1 MFLDRQSTPSS
12 FLTGR
17 VSFTPNLPT
26 LPTFAIFRHAFC
38 ILFLCF
44 ERFSFIFVYGF
55 FNTTHMCM
63 ILKKCIYT
71 RRFTI
76 HALLLPMKHWISYDF
91 SIQSMLSFIF
101 FYRSVT
107 INCAVECPMGSQHM
121 CRVSIQNHP
130 DTACIKSET
139 AVQRS
144 AFSSAP
150 RIGTVPWRALQSTNL
165 VQHHPE
171 GRNKN
176 MQTDLLPA
184 HKLGSGGVGCD
195 SIRYYCKT

>member
-1 MFLDRQSTPSS
+1 MFFASCFYVLSDSRSYLFLDFST
-12 FLTGR
+12 
-17 VSFTPNLPT
+17 
-26 LPTFAIFRHAFC
+26 RHTCVWF
-38 ILFLCF
+38 
-44 ERFSFIFVYGF
+44 
-55 FNTTHMCM
+55 
-63 ILKKCIYT
+63 KKKSIYT

-150 RIGTVPWRALQSTNL
+150 RIDTVPWRALQSTNL

-171 GRNKN
+171 GRNKIS
-176 MQTDLLPA
+176 QCVYQL
-184 HKLGSGGVGCD
+184 
-195 SIRYYCKT
+195 

>member
-1 MFLDRQSTPSS
+1 
-12 FLTGR
+12 
-17 VSFTPNLPT
+17 
-26 LPTFAIFRHAFC
+26 
-38 ILFLCF
+38 
-44 ERFSFIFVYGF
+44 
-55 FNTTHMCM
+55 
-63 ILKKCIYT
+63 
-71 RRFTI
+71 
-76 HALLLPMKHWISYDF
+76 MKHWISYDF

-176 MQTDLLPA
+176 ITMRLPVVVSTTLSDTNVHQVKIAWLQNALDKGPKTD
-184 HKLGSGGVGCD
+184 S
-195 SIRYYCKT
+195 